1 LAQSI
6 DSSWNGV
13 FGLALSIWAA
23 VFVDNWSKKEE
34 KLQHKWDLLANKDE
48 YESAERIRKGKFSYM
63 MEYNSVVNTKLKV
76 SVGNPLLIKLLN
88 YTYNVVMVFILVAVM
103 FYFEDKKPV
112 S

>member
-1 LAQSI
+1 
-6 DSSWNGV
+6 
-13 FGLALSIWAA
+13 
-23 VFVDNWSKKEE
+23 
-34 KLQHKWDLLANKDE
+34 
-48 YESAERIRKGKFSYM
+48 M